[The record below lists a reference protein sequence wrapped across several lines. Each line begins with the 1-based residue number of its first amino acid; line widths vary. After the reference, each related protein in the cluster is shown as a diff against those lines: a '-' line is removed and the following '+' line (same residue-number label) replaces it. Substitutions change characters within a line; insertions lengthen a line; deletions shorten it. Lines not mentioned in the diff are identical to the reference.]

1 MFLDRNPDSEA
12 DGALGALLI
21 SGMTFLILATSS
33 VVGGYL

>member
-1 MFLDRNPDSEA
+1 MFSDHNPDSEA

-21 SGMTFLILATSS
+21 SGMTFLILATGA